1 MKKITLLFSIL
12 LFSLASFSQMR
23 VVDLWVPNKTTT
35 FKQVMPKDVSFVY
48 MADSNKTYRLT
59 AKFEL
64 TQTMNDVFVSGNY
77 MVSGSPPQYLQKNG
91 TTLSPL
97 TLTNRFHLG
106 SIAAT
111 ANTNVKMQIA
121 GSQITRDTIS
131 IGMLSVGDS
140 YGGGI
145 IFYILKAGDIGYDP
159 AYQKGLIAATADI
172 GNLSDGTRWGSN
184 SFPYGSTSNTATGIG
199 TGQANTNKI
208 IAIYGDSITGGFP
221 FPTVYAAKLCNN
233 LVVNGYS
240 DWYLPSKDEIYQLSL
255 VYNTVGGFNFWIKR
269 YWSSSEAISTSS
281 AWVAVMQSAPAMISQ
296 LKNATDICVRAV
308 RSFSIQIT
316 QITGGKLGVGTTSPR
331 KSVDIKG
338 SEYLKDSLF
347 FGTNSHGTA
356 IWENTNATGEL
367 EANSNIKAVKFTSTV
382 GTDVEPY
389 STSSMTLNTNL
400 NADMVD
406 GEHYGGW
413 NESSSMW
420 VLTNRMGW
428 VNNDSSSMSF
438 NAADST
444 LTLTKIGP
452 LRYIRKGVICNVVAS
467 QTKKITGNVAGKS
480 KSYFFMNTT
489 GGILQESQVPWTLE
503 DTKVPFASVDW
514 DKSSYGKYLLHDE
527 RHTCLIDREMHYY
540 LHATIGSRY
549 VSGGVLAGYSILPG
563 TATSAA
569 NTFSISQT
577 KIADEDLDHTLAAL
591 TDPTAPDHAY
601 LKYYRTS
608 AIAYKWD
615 TTGVPYPYSATYIQY
630 DNAGTMTT
638 GQNNRFYNSYLC
650 FSNIAGIGRYLII
663 PGRGEFTTG
672 ALANAEDPKTFDW
685 TGFEPSE
692 VVIMYRLTWS
702 SGSTFTGALGRVKL
716 NNAPQLINQSI
727 SSAAVAVAYTNY
739 DENVY
744 AQGLRWNQ
752 NLDTYTRLGS
762 IASAV
767 KGASPGDGALPV
779 QSKMKGC
786 LLLDNGTVNYYL
798 QEDDWTKKSDGTG
811 STLTGADGQVMVEI
825 PKFYQKYVYLNNT
838 VEWWISL
845 YPLSGYTV
853 HPAFLINGVEKPYL
867 YYSAYEGVL
876 YDVSATSYKNGIYLP
891 AHSVTFAAADSSL
904 TTAAYTN
911 PYTSLAVGDIIVVS
925 GTTNNNATFV
935 VKTIGDTKIKVT
947 TVPTNETAANTVI
960 QTQRDYTATTG
971 DKLSS
976 VSGKVPLT
984 YFTRSQSRTLVKN
997 HGLGWHQVG
1006 YDEQNAL
1013 ELLILIEYGTFYIQN
1028 IAEVGPGITGT
1039 SNWAAYNN
1047 YNPFAPTGN
1056 GNVVG
1061 NLSADNAGAAA
1072 CATDKTKYSKYR
1084 GIENLY
1090 GHVWKWTDGINVNA
1104 NVPYVTSNW
1113 ANWADD
1119 TAVGYDATGVTLAN
1133 ADGYQNTLVNSSRV
1147 MLPATVG
1154 GTASAS
1160 LKITDYYYQSTG
1172 WRVALFGGS
1181 AHYGGSAGPWFWD
1194 LLNVSGYAY
1203 QYVAARVAF

>member
-1 MKKITLLFSIL
+1 
-12 LFSLASFSQMR
+12 
-23 VVDLWVPNKTTT
+23 
-35 FKQVMPKDVSFVY
+35 
-48 MADSNKTYRLT
+48 
-59 AKFEL
+59 
-64 TQTMNDVFVSGNY
+64 
-77 MVSGSPPQYLQKNG
+77 
-91 TTLSPL
+91 
-97 TLTNRFHLG
+97 
-106 SIAAT
+106 
-111 ANTNVKMQIA
+111 MQF
-121 GSQITRDTIS
+121 
-131 IGMLSVGDS
+131 
-140 YGGGI
+140 GGG
-145 IFYILKAGDIGYDP
+145 LNAG
-159 AYQKGLIAATADI
+159 A
-172 GNLSDGTRWGSN
+172 RN
-184 SFPYGSTSNTATGIG
+184 S
-199 TGQANTNKI
+199 
-208 IAIYGDSITGGFP
+208 
-221 FPTVYAAKLCNN
+221 L
-233 LVVNGYS
+233 NG
-240 DWYLPSKDEIYQLSL
+240 
-255 VYNTVGGFNFWIKR
+255 
-269 YWSSSEAISTSS
+269 
-281 AWVAVMQSAPAMISQ
+281 
-296 LKNATDICVRAV
+296 VRAI
-308 RSFSIQIT
+308 RSFSTQIT
-316 QITGGKLGVGTTSPR
+316 QITGGKLGVGTNNPQ
-331 KSVDIKG
+331 KSVDIEG

-356 IWENTNATGEL
+356 IWENTNATREL

-389 STSSMTLNTNL
+389 TTSSQTLNTNL

-406 GEHYGGW
+406 GQHYGGW

-467 QTKKITGNVAGKS
+467 QAKKITGNVAGKS
-480 KSYFFMNTT
+480 KSYFYMNTT
-489 GGILQESQVPWTLE
+489 DGVLQESQVPWTLQ
-503 DTKVPFASVDW
+503 DTKVPFATVDW

-591 TDPTAPDHAY
+591 ADPTAPDHAY
-601 LKYYRTS
+601 FKYYRTS
-608 AIAYKWD
+608 ATTWKWD

-663 PGRGEFTTG
+663 PGRGEFTSG

-702 SGSTFTGALGRVKL
+702 SGSSFTGALGRVKL

-739 DENVY
+739 DENIY

-798 QEDDWTKKSDGTG
+798 QEDDWTKKADGSA

-867 YYSAYEGVL
+867 YMSAYEGVL
-876 YDVSATSYKNGIYLP
+876 YDNSASIYANGLYQP
-891 AHSVTFAAADSSL
+891 AHSVSFTSATKTITKLTGSVATINLTGASGGSGYASGQILTIAGGTVGATATIATVDGSGVVLTLTL
-904 TTAAYTN
+904 TTKGYGHTTGVKTTTVNTGGGTNCTVNIATLEVLTN
-911 PYTSLAVGDIIVVS
+911 PYTALAAGDKVTCS
-925 GTTNNNATFV
+925 GTASNNGTFTVSTTGDASFTVVESLTDETYALNAL
-935 VKTIGDTKIKVT
+935 
-947 TVPTNETAANTVI
+947 I

-971 DKLSS
+971 DKLASI
-976 VSGKVPLT
+976 SGKVPIS
-984 YFTRSQSRTLVKN
+984 YFTRSQSRTLAKN
-997 HGLGWHQVG
+997 RGVGWHQCG
-1006 YDEQNAL
+1006 YDEMNAI
-1013 ELLILIEYGTFYIQN
+1013 ELLLLVEYGTFYIQN
-1028 IAEVGPGITGT
+1028 IAEIGPGITNVGDWLT
-1039 SNWAAYNN
+1039 YNN
-1047 YNPFAPTGN
+1047 YGPFNISGSGN
-1056 GNVVG
+1056 SIGNYT
-1061 NLSADNAGAAA
+1061 ADNAGG
-1072 CATDKTKYSKYR
+1072 ATCSGEKNKYSKYR
-1084 GIENLY
+1084 GIENPY
-1090 GHVWKWTDGINVNA
+1090 GHLWKWADGINVNN
-1104 NVPYVTSNW
+1104 NVPYVTSTFN
-1113 ANWADD
+1113 NWADD
-1119 TAVGYDATGVTLAN
+1119 TSVGYDVTGVTLAN
-1133 ADGYQNTLVNSSRV
+1133 SNGYQNTLVNSSRV

-1154 GTASAS
+1154 ASAS
-1160 LKITDYYYQSTG
+1160 TKITDYYYQASG
-1172 WRVALFGGS
+1172 WKVAAFGGYASNGS
-1181 AHYGGSAGPWFWD
+1181 AAGPWYWALHD
-1194 LLNVSGYAY
+1194 GSGAAS